1 MQNDTKQ
8 YNLGVQTPKVMFENL
23 CKVFTSNANVIEL
36 SDSVS
41 QVTNRE
47 YQIVFKAEHG
57 AEHKTA
63 CIVRIG
69 GDNYFELRIPAKA
82 KQSYRMFTRGKYLM
96 HLHLNQELMSKIAN
110 VMVYTNKG
118 DMKHSFIL
126 EPEDM
131 LEVCKAF
138 KTLDNNYDNHLV
150 RDGEIIDSSKTN
162 RYHCFS
168 F

>member
-1 MQNDTKQ
+1 MHGEKESFE
-8 YNLGVQTPKVMFENL
+8 LGAQTPKVMFENL
-23 CKVFTSNANVIEL
+23 CKVFTPNGTVI
-36 SDSVS
+36 D
-41 QVTNRE
+41 VTESKTESTERE
-47 YQIVFKAEHG
+47 YRVEFKAEHG
-57 AEHKTA
+57 DKHKTA

-96 HLHLNQELMSKIAN
+96 HLHLDQKLMSKIAN
-110 VMVYTNKG
+110 EMVYTNKG